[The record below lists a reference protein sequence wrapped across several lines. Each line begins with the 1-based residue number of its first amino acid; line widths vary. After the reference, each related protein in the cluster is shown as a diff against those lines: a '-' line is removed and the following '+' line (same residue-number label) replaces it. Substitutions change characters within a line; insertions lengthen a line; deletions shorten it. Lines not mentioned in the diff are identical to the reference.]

1 MAAKLT
7 KGARLLGCATI
18 ALSMAL
24 FSGGTARAQAGSS
37 NAQPGPND
45 GSRNAS
51 TSQAATTAQD
61 GSTADEIVV
70 TGTRLEGLGYEA
82 PTPVTVIT
90 GEQLL
95 LAAPGS
101 LSEGLNQ
108 LPEFRNSFVPASTG
122 PISTAGGGG
131 AFLNLRGLSAKR
143 NLVLLDGKRLPT
155 TNVIASGLAGAT
167 DINVLPQ
174 LLVRRVD
181 VVTGGASAAYGS
193 DAISGVINFILDTKL
208 QGIRAT
214 AQVGVS
220 SEGDNASHRLGIA
233 GGTEFADGRGHVIG
247 AVEYNNTDGVR
258 QYGDRDWARFGYA
271 AIRTLAPLPQTS
283 TSNPTRVIVPGVRPS
298 NASSGGLITSGPLA
312 GNQFVAGGG
321 IAQFPFGTLRT
332 ATTMQGGST
341 DPDFGTTL
349 PAVPGNERLNA
360 FARVSYDLVPN
371 VTVYAE
377 GLYGRSESS
386 NQGLLSSF
394 ATHQAYTIFADNAY
408 LRPEVKAG
416 LGATPSFSLGRID
429 TDWGFHQEENSSDIL
444 RGVVGVDAELGAFT
458 IRAYYTHG
466 EANHDVASSG
476 NANLTRLFDA
486 VDAVVVPAGTPGLT
500 AGTVVCRTTL
510 ANPGNGC
517 VPLNVLGPNAATPQA
532 LAYVLGTASA
542 SSRIKQDVID
552 VAISGSPFELW
563 AGPVLIGAGA
573 TYRKDSAVAIADAVS
588 ESYNPAVP
596 GTAAFKPGLT
606 PILSGNVGRF
616 PAALRGSRGGFE
628 STNPGGLSGSLDV
641 KEIFGEL
648 AIPLARDWAL
658 ARSLDFNAAVRYA
671 DYSTSGGVVS
681 WKGGV
686 TYEPVD
692 GFRLRATR
700 SRDVRAANLAELYQG
715 VSQTNPAVVDPFR
728 NSESNPNAITR
739 NFGNPNVG
747 PEQGDTLTAGVVFQ
761 PSFVPG
767 FSFSVDYY
775 KIDVTDTITSLGGQ
789 VIVNQ
794 CFEGVT
800 ALCALIQRADGVPNG
815 PIISIDN
822 QFQNAGLT
830 RTEGIDFDASYRTP
844 IGDGSL
850 SLRAVVNHLM
860 KLQTRVTGAATTTE
874 AAGRVG
880 ALIPSGSGG
889 GAKWS
894 GTFSAN
900 LEQGP
905 FSLFVQ
911 ERYIGGGVIDHTVDA
926 DGNPLPAKAEFNA
939 NATGNGL
946 LPNRI
951 GAVWYTDATLT
962 AKIDDERLGEAEVF
976 FTVNNLFD
984 RDPPVIPTYFFY
996 GTIATNYQVYDVIG
1010 RTFTIG
1016 TRLRF

>member
-1 MAAKLT
+1 MAANRT
-7 KGARLLGCATI
+7 KHARVLGCATVV
-18 ALSMAL
+18 LSMAL
-24 FSGGTARAQAGSS
+24 LGGGAANAQASSS
-37 NAQPGPND
+37 NTLAD
-45 GSRNAS
+45 EDALSDETD
-51 TSQAATTAQD
+51 TSSVATEQD
-61 GSTADEIVV
+61 GSSVAQIVV

-82 PTPVTVIT
+82 PTPVTVVS

-143 NLVLLDGKRLPT
+143 NLVLLDGKRLPS
-155 TNVIASGLAGAT
+155 TNVIASQLAGAT

-193 DAISGVINFILDTKL
+193 DAISGVVNFVLDTNLEGVRVTL
-208 QGIRAT
+208 QNGI
-214 AQVGVS
+214 S
-220 SEGDNASHRLGIA
+220 SHGDNGSHRLGIA
-233 GGTEFADGRGHVIG
+233 GGTGFAGGRGHVIG
-247 AVEYNNTDGVR
+247 AVEYNKTEGVK

-283 TSNPTRVIVPGVRPS
+283 TSDPTRVIVPNVRPS

-360 FARVSYDLVPN
+360 FARVSYDLVPDL
-371 VTVYAE
+371 TVYAE

-408 LRPEVKAG
+408 LRPDLRAR
-416 LGATPSFSLGRID
+416 LGTTPSFTLGRID
-429 TDWGFHQEENSSDIL
+429 TDWGFHQEDNSYDIL

-458 IRAYYTHG
+458 IRAHYTHG
-466 EANHDVASSG
+466 EANHDIASSG

-500 AGTVVCRTTL
+500 AGTIVCRTTL
-510 ANPGNGC
+510 ADPGNGC
-517 VPLNVLGPNAATPQA
+517 VPLNVLGPDAATPQA
-532 LAYVLGTASA
+532 LAYVLGTATA
-542 SSRIKQDVID
+542 SSKIKQDVID

-573 TYRKDSAVAIADAVS
+573 TYRKESAVAVADAVS

-606 PILSGNVGRF
+606 PALSGNINRF
-616 PAALRGSRGGFE
+616 PAPLRGARGGYE
-628 STNPGGLSGSLDV
+628 STNPGGLRGSLDV
-641 KEIFGEL
+641 KEIFGEI
-648 AIPLARDWAL
+648 AVPLARDL
-658 ARSLDFNAAVRYA
+658 AFAHSFDFNGAVRYA

-692 GFRLRATR
+692 GVRLRATR

-715 VSQTNPAVVDPFR
+715 VSQTNPAIVDPFR
-728 NSESNPNAITR
+728 NSESNPNVITR

-747 PEQGDTLTAGVVFQ
+747 PERGDTLTVGAVLQ
-761 PSFVPG
+761 PHFLPG
-767 FSFSVDYY
+767 FSFSADYY
-775 KIDVTDTITSLGGQ
+775 DIKVTDTITSLGGP

-800 ALCALIQRADGVPNG
+800 SLCALIQRAEGAENG

-822 QFQNAGLT
+822 QFLNAGTT
-830 RTEGIDFDASYRTP
+830 RSEGIDFDGSYRTP
-844 IGDGSL
+844 LGNGSL

-860 KLQTRVTGAATTTE
+860 KLQTRVTGATTTTE

-880 ALIPSGSGG
+880 ALIPSGAGG

-911 ERYIGGGVIDHTVDA
+911 QRYIGGGVIDHTVDA
-926 DGNPLPAKAEFNA
+926 DGNPLPANAAQNA

-946 LPNRI
+946 VPNRV
-951 GAVWYTDATLT
+951 GAVWYTDATMT
-962 AKIDDERLGEAEVF
+962 AKIADDRLGEAEVF

-1010 RTFTIG
+1010 RTFTLG

>member
-1 MAAKLT
+1 MAAKRMT
-7 KGARLLGCATI
+7 RARVIGCATV

-24 FSGGTARAQAGSS
+24 LGGGTANAQASSS
-37 NAQPGPND
+37 NPSVDEDARSG
-45 GSRNAS
+45 GAS
-51 TSQAATTAQD
+51 PSSVAAGQD
-61 GSTADEIVV
+61 GASDPQIIV
-70 TGTRLEGLGYEA
+70 TGTRLDGLGYEA
-82 PTPVTVIT
+82 PTPVTVIS

-122 PISTAGGGG
+122 PISNAGGGG

-143 NLVLLDGKRLPT
+143 NLVLLDGKRLPS
-155 TNVIASGLAGAT
+155 TNVIASQLAGAT

-193 DAISGVINFILDTKL
+193 DAISGVVNFVLDTSL
-208 QGIRAT
+208 EGIRVT
-214 AQVGVS
+214 LQSGIS
-220 SEGDNASHRLGIA
+220 SRGDNASHRLGLA
-233 GGTEFADGRGHVIG
+233 GGTAFANGRGHMIG
-247 AVEYNNTDGVR
+247 AVEYNKTEGVK
-258 QYGDRDWARFGYA
+258 QYGDRAWARHGYA

-283 TSNPTRVIVPGVRPS
+283 TSDPTRVIVPNVRPS

-321 IAQFPFGTLRT
+321 IAPFPFGTLRT

-360 FARVSYDLVPN
+360 FGRVSYDLAPEL
-371 VTVYAE
+371 TVYAE

-408 LRPEVKAG
+408 LQPDIRAR
-416 LGATPSFSLGRID
+416 LGATPSFTVGRID
-429 TDWGFHQEENSSDIL
+429 TDWGFNQEDTSYEIS
-444 RGVVGVDAELGAFT
+444 RGVLGLDAQLGAFKL
-458 IRAYYTHG
+458 RAHYTHG
-466 EANHDVASSG
+466 EANHNVASSG

-486 VDAVVVPAGTPGLT
+486 VDAVVVPAGTPGLA
-500 AGTVVCRTTL
+500 AGTIVCRTTL
-510 ANPGNGC
+510 TDPTNGC
-517 VPLNVLGPNAATPQA
+517 VPLNVLGPNVATPEA

-542 SSRIKQDVID
+542 SSKIKQDVFD
-552 VAISGSPFELW
+552 VSISGSPFDLW

-573 TYRKDSAVAIADAVS
+573 SYRKESAVAIADAVS

-606 PILSGNVGRF
+606 PILSGNINRF
-616 PAALRGSRGGFE
+616 PASLRGSRGGYE
-628 STNPGGLSGSLDV
+628 STNPGGLSGSLNV
-641 KEIFGEL
+641 KEVFGEI
-648 AIPLARDWAL
+648 AVPLAREMAL
-658 ARSLDFNAAVRYA
+658 AHSLDFNGAVRYA
-671 DYSTSGGVVS
+671 DYSTSGGVWS

-686 TYEPVD
+686 TYEPIN
-692 GFRLRATR
+692 GLRLRATR

-715 VSQTNPAVVDPFR
+715 VSQTNPAIVDPFR
-728 NSESNPNAITR
+728 NSETNPNVITR
-739 NFGNPNVG
+739 TFGNPKVD
-747 PEQGDTLTAGVVFQ
+747 PERGDTLTVGAVLQ
-761 PSFVPG
+761 PPFLPG
-767 FSFSVDYY
+767 FSFSADYY
-775 KIDVTDTITSLGGQ
+775 NIKVTNTISTLGGG

-794 CFEGVT
+794 CFQGVT
-800 ALCALIQRADGVPNG
+800 ALCGLIQRTDGATNG
-815 PIISIDN
+815 PITAIDN
-822 QFQNAGLT
+822 QFLNAGMT
-830 RTEGIDFDASYRTP
+830 RSEGIDFDASYRTSV
-844 IGDGSL
+844 GNGSL
-850 SLRAVVNHLM
+850 TLRAVVNHLM
-860 KLQTRVTGAATTTE
+860 KLQSRVTGATTTTE

-880 ALIPSGSGG
+880 ATVPSGGGG

-894 GTFSAN
+894 GTLSAN

-905 FSLFVQ
+905 LSFFVQ
-911 ERYIGGGVIDHTVDA
+911 QRYIGGGVIDATVEA
-926 DGNPLPAKAEFNA
+926 DGTPVPSDSAQNA

-946 LPNRI
+946 VPNKV
-951 GAVWYTDATLT
+951 GAVWYTDATVT
-962 AKIDDERLGEAEVF
+962 AKIAGGGLGEAELF

-1010 RTFTIG
+1010 RTFSIG
-1016 TRLRF
+1016 ARLRF